1 MAEARNFPN
10 PNEITALRA
19 KLPPQPGNTGRW
31 GQTSK
36 DKTWRYL
43 CLAVSLILLLMFII
57 LCVVLPKV
65 LKRTQQVQKEVIQLN
80 EKVMQGLGQARHD
93 LDFIRG
99 EMFRQMKA
107 VLAGNE
113 SSCEP
118 CPLDWKFF
126 QGSCYFFSLDNLTW
140 TQANDSCAQKQAHL
154 VIINSRAEQDFL
166 TSTEQVTSW
175 IGLFKEGQKG
185 NHRWMDGS
193 TPTYTNWESEKLHD
207 NGTAPACMMIHNHG
221 YWSNFS
227 CESGRF
233 AFICERRQNC

>member
-10 PNEITALRA
+10 PNEITALKA
-19 KLPPQPGNTGRW
+19 KSTPPQGSTGRW
-31 GQTSK
+31 GQMPP
-36 DKTWRYL
+36 DKTWKYV
-43 CLAVSLILLLMFII
+43 CLAVFLTLLLMLII
-57 LCVVLPKV
+57 LCVVLSKV
-65 LKRTQQVQKEVIQLN
+65 LKRTKQVQREVIQLN
-80 EKVMQGLGQARHD
+80 EKVTQGLGDARHD

-140 TQANDSCAQKQAHL
+140 TQANDSCARKQAHL

-175 IGLFKEGQKG
+175 IGLFKESQKG
-185 NHRWMDGS
+185 NHRWTDGS
-193 TPTYTNWESEKLHD
+193 TPTYTNWESKELHD
-207 NGTAPACMMIHNHG
+207 NGSSPACMIIHNYG
-221 YWSNFS
+221 YWRNFS
-227 CESGRF
+227 CESDRF
-233 AFICERRQNC
+233 AFICERRQDC